1 MATKRELFILKAQHD
16 TASLKEVVLE
26 QPNHTPGSKES

>member
-1 MATKRELFILKAQHD
+1 MATKRELFIFKAQHD

-26 QPNHTPGSKES
+26 QSHHTLGSKES